1 MDFIKEFFGALKND
15 LGKICGETIS
25 LGDNP
30 ITTLHIVIWSLYI
43 GFIIGIAITVFN
55 RIVLGGLVKKL
66 VDRKANP
73 EGGALTIGEI
83 GCSNFFV
90 RTALRSGG
98 TLRRVIR
105 MVGDTEEKRKREDF
119 STAKFYI
126 PEENIHRAE
135 VIYGLSGT
143 SLASILLSVFAFLI
157 VVFLSFVIIPNLI
170 QMLSNFIAGITPQSN
185 IL

>member
-1 MDFIKEFFGALKND
+1 
-15 LGKICGETIS
+15 
-25 LGDNP
+25 
-30 ITTLHIVIWSLYI
+30 
-43 GFIIGIAITVFN
+43 
-55 RIVLGGLVKKL
+55 
-66 VDRKANP
+66 
-73 EGGALTIGEI
+73 
-83 GCSNFFV
+83 
-90 RTALRSGG
+90 
-98 TLRRVIR
+98 
-105 MVGDTEEKRKREDF
+105 MVGDTEEKRRREDF